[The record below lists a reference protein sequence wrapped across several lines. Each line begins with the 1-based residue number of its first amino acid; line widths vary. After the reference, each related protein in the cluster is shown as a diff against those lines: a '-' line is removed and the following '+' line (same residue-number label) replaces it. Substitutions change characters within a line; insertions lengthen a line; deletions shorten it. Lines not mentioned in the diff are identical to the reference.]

1 MNLRVKSGCYLTSR
15 NRFNT
20 DDSQAQ
26 QAIAEAQAI
35 ANGVKPHVISRI
47 CHQYLYTADLA
58 EQAKNLAETST
69 ALSLD
74 VIDEDMTK
82 LGMNAYL
89 AVSRGSQN
97 PAYMSIL
104 HFNNAPDK
112 SETNRVS
119 G

>member
-1 MNLRVKSGCYLTSR
+1 MHTVLFSR
-15 NRFNT
+15 
-20 DDSQAQ
+20 
-26 QAIAEAQAI
+26 
-35 ANGVKPHVISRI
+35 
-47 CHQYLYTADLA
+47 
-58 EQAKNLAETST
+58 QAKNLAETST

-74 VIDEDMTK
+74 VIDEEDMTK

-112 SETNRVS
+112 KRKTNRV
-119 G
+119 